1 MPPDGSARPGVA
13 SKRTGPLGAP
23 PATTAQAQGTAQPQA
38 AFQTRGALYKFRRF
52 LIRTGPAY
60 LFILPAVSAMLLV
73 HYIPMAGGILVAFK
87 DINLFTVSRWY
98 DAPWVGFANFV
109 QGLDPGGFLGGRF
122 WRALWNVSFFG
133 AVTITAGYVIGMA
146 VALLLNREFPG
157 RTLVRGIILLPYITP
172 DSVAYSV
179 WRFIFQARIGLVN
192 MWLMK
197 LGIIDE
203 PVIWLVGSNAIYAV
217 MLAAIWKGWPF
228 AALVLQAGL
237 QTIPRELYE
246 SAMIDGASRWQRF
259 RYITL
264 PMLAPV
270 TRILILVS
278 ILWNYNAFNQ
288 FYVMLGKD
296 PGPAADVP
304 STLILRETFNTFNF
318 GVGSAMSVVL
328 MGVMLVLTMVYLR
341 ALRAAERGQA

>member
-1 MPPDGSARPGVA
+1 MAPEGLARPESGSARRSPA
-13 SKRTGPLGAP
+13 HIGAP
-23 PATTAQAQGTAQPQA
+23 AVSAVA
-38 AFQTRGALYKFRRF
+38 AAARQQRGRLYRVRRF
-52 LIRTGPAY
+52 LIRMGPAY
-60 LFILPAVSAMLLV
+60 LLILPAVVAMLFV
-73 HYIPMAGGILVAFK
+73 HYIPMAGGIMVSFR
-87 DINLFTVSRWY
+87 DINLFTVTRWY
-98 DAPWVGFANFV
+98 EAPWAGLANFV
-109 QGLDPGGFLGGRF
+109 AGLDPNGFLGERF
-122 WRALWNVSFFG
+122 WRSLWNVTYFG
-133 AVTITAGYVIGMA
+133 AITIAAGYWIGMA
-146 VALLLNREFPG
+146 VALLLNRPFPL
-157 RTLVRGIILLPYITP
+157 RNLIRGIILLPYITP

-197 LGIIDE
+197 LGLIDE
-203 PVIWLVGSNAIYAV
+203 PVIWLVGANSIYAV
-217 MLAAIWKGWPF
+217 MVAAIWKGWPF

-246 SAMIDGASRWQRF
+246 SAMIDGASRWQQF
-259 RYITL
+259 RSITL

-270 TRILILVS
+270 TRMLILVS

-304 STLILRETFNTFNF
+304 STLILRETFSTFNF
-318 GVGSAMSVVL
+318 GVGMAMSVVL
-328 MGVMLVLTMVYLR
+328 MVVMLLLTMLYLR